1 MAWHKPFGYSDHM
14 NGYQSGGFELREA
27 AERIWSAAI
36 AGAAADRLV
45 REAVIREGD
54 RLRVGGREFD
64 LGAAERVFVVAFG
77 KAAVPMAGEL
87 ARLLGDMI
95 AGGVVVPPAG
105 APAASVHPR
114 LEMMPAAHPLPD
126 ARSVAAARRAL
137 QIVHAAGE
145 KDLVFVLISGG
156 GSSLLCLPAEGVTLE
171 DKAGLT
177 STLLR
182 AGATIRELNTVR
194 KHLSGIKGG
203 RLAAAARPAPL
214 VSLVI
219 SDVVG
224 DDLGTIASGP
234 THWDGTTF
242 ADARAVLEKY
252 DLWDGAPEGVRKALR
267 DGEAGRVA
275 ETLRPEDPAFAHAST
290 FVIGNNR
297 SALDAARGEAERLGF
312 ETLVLT
318 DADEGEA
325 RTAARRYLSFLDA
338 FVCSLARPLCLLAG
352 GELTVTVSGQGLGG
366 RNTEFVLAA
375 LEDIAAGRSA
385 EGLSAGFDRRA
396 PDWLVASVGTDGR
409 DGPTD
414 AAGAWADAGLLVR
427 SREAGLAA
435 SAFLKRNDAYRF
447 FESTGG
453 LVVTGPTGTNVMD
466 IRVFLLRP
474 AAGA

>member
-1 MAWHKPFGYSDHM
+1 MNHKASPI
-14 NGYQSGGFELREA
+14 ELREA

-36 AGAAADRLV
+36 AGAATDRLV
-45 REAVIREGD
+45 RKAVVREGD
-54 RLRVGGREFD
+54 RLHVGGREFD
-64 LGAAERVFVVAFG
+64 LGASERVFVVAFG
-77 KAAVPMAGEL
+77 KAAVPMADEL
-87 ARLLGDMI
+87 ARLLGDVI
-95 AGGVVVPPAG
+95 AGGVVVPPAWTRAGG
-105 APAASVHPR
+105 APPAAAHPR
-114 LEMMPAAHPLPD
+114 LETMPAAHPLPD

-171 DKAGLT
+171 DKAGIT
-177 STLLR
+177 AELLR

-203 RLAAAARPAPL
+203 RLAAAARPASL
-214 VSLVI
+214 VSLVV
-219 SDVVG
+219 SDVAG

-234 THWDGTTF
+234 TYWDGTTF

-252 DLWDGAPEGVRKALR
+252 DLWDGAPAGVRKILL
-267 DGEAGRVA
+267 DGAAGRVA
-275 ETLRPEDPAFAHAST
+275 ETLRPEDPAFAHASS

-297 SALDAARGEAERLGF
+297 SALEAARGEAERLGF
-312 ETLVLT
+312 ETLILT

-325 RTAARRYLSFLDA
+325 KTAARRYLSFLDA
-338 FVCSLARPLCLLAG
+338 FVCSLARPLCFLAG
-352 GELTVTVSGQGLGG
+352 GELTVKVSGDGLGG

-385 EGLSAGFDRRA
+385 EGLTAGFDRRA
-396 PDWLVASVGTDGR
+396 PDWLVASVGTDGC

-414 AAGAWADAGLLVR
+414 AAGAWADAGLLAR
-427 SREAGLAA
+427 SREADLGAA
-435 SAFLKRNDAYRF
+435 AFLRRNDSYHF
-447 FESTGG
+447 FERAGG

-466 IRVFLLRP
+466 VRLFLLRP
-474 AAGA
+474 AAEG